1 MRVRVLAFARLREL
15 VGFGEREVALAD
27 GATLETLWDALA
39 RDAAGLS
46 AHRAST
52 RFARNG
58 ALADG
63 ATALRDGDEIALL
76 PPVGGVWERLAAD
89 APQLAPLRASTR
101 FARNGELVDAT
112 AAVRDGDEI
121 ALLPPVGGG

>member
-15 VGFGEREVALAD
+15 VGAGSRELELPPGATVETAWSALA
-27 GATLETLWDALA
+27 E
-39 RDAAGLS
+39 DAAELR

-58 ALADG
+58 ALAD
-63 ATALRDGDEIALL
+63 ASTALDDGDE
-76 PPVGGVWERLAAD
+76 V
-89 APQLAPLRASTR
+89 
-101 FARNGELVDAT
+101 
-112 AAVRDGDEI
+112 